1 MKLSISEILKKCSE
15 ASKKEEKIAIL
26 RKYDSTVLRNILKMC
41 YDANLEWM
49 LPEGAPPYK
58 PNPFVDQQGILYTEL
73 RKTYLFC
80 KGGGREDISQ
90 TKREFLYVQFL
101 EHIDP
106 EDAKL
111 MIAVKDKQMP
121 YKGITKKLVNEC
133 WPGLIDEPQKEEV
146 KK

>member
-1 MKLSISEILKKCSE
+1 MFRGF
-15 ASKKEEKIAIL
+15 KKEEKIAIL

-49 LPEGAPPYK
+49 LPEGSPPYK

-80 KGGGREDISQ
+80 KGGGRAALSHPN
-90 TKREFLYVQFL
+90 REFLYVHFL